1 MSETEL
7 YGIKPTVATKRG
19 AKLMG
24 PMTIVVNRQDV
35 MRMKQYFPQFN
46 ASFFFRT
53 RLARALVDLD
63 EQKKSE
69 AITTLAKVK
78 KKNGKA

>member
-7 YGIKPTVATKRG
+7 YGIKPKIGRKG
-19 AKLMG
+19 PLQ
-24 PMTIVVNRQDV
+24 PMTILINTEDVRRMRQH
-35 MRMKQYFPQFN
+35 FPEFN

-53 RLARALVDLD
+53 QLARTLVDLD
-63 EQKKSE
+63 EKT
-69 AITTLAKVK
+69 AAAKVK